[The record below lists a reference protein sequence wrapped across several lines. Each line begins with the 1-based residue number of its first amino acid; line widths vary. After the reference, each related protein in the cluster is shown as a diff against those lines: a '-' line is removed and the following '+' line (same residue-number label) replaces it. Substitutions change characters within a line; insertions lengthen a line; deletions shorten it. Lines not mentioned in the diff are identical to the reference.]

1 MDVSINTK
9 ITFCKRKRKII
20 VQIECKGWEAIWA
33 TPESFMIFFSENVPE
48 ENTANYLCVSLCLI
62 QMMGRMASTWGK
74 VSAPGVRRNVYNNFV
89 LFSFTLIAWSIL
101 ISTTI
106 LIKFVATWFHIHICR
121 VISNPIQPSSALG
134 RQYAP
139 LVKLH
144 SPSEVFSVRR
154 HVWAGT

>member
-1 MDVSINTK
+1 MEVSINTK
-9 ITFCKRKRKII
+9 ITFCKRKRKNI
-20 VQIECKGWEAIWA
+20 VQIEWKGRCNLGHAWK
-33 TPESFMIFFSENVPE
+33 FHDFFSESVPE
-48 ENTANYLCVSLCLI
+48 ENTANYRCVSLCLI

-89 LFSFTLIAWSIL
+89 LFSFTLITWSIL
-101 ISTTI
+101 INTTI

-121 VISNPIQPSSALG
+121 VISNPIQLPSALG